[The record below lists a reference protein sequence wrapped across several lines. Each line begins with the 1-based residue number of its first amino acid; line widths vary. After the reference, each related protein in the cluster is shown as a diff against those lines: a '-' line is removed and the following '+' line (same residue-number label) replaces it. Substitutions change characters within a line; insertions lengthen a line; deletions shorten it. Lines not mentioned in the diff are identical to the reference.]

1 MGYNMDS
8 KKALNYYSKSF
19 KNAIKHRGLPDIE
32 DKCKEFSG
40 RLAKMYESED
50 FAKHNVFPTIDVY
63 KVYAVIAMCLTL
75 KQYNLEK
82 GDIIDIVN
90 DSFRAKKQLF
100 AKLEKVID
108 ASPFAWNIARKWNIN
123 DHESRICDGSII
135 YDEFFATDDKVA
147 YTISK
152 CMYVEMFDYYG
163 IKEYCKIFCMSDTQA
178 YANLTKHVDFV
189 RYSDLSDGD
198 SCRDVISKKT
208 AKKSADRSTER

>member
-1 MGYNMDS
+1 MDS
-8 KKALNYYSKSF
+8 KKALNYYTKAFKS
-19 KNAIKHRGLPDIE
+19 AIKRGGLSDVE
-32 DKCKEFSG
+32 GKSKEFAE

-75 KQYNLEK
+75 KQYDLKKDE
-82 GDIIDIVN
+82 IIDVVN

-100 AKLEKVID
+100 AKLEKIID
-108 ASPFAWNIARKWNIN
+108 ASPCAWNVARKWNVN
-123 DHESRICDGSII
+123 DHASRIGDGSIT
-135 YDEFFATDDKVA
+135 YDEFSVTDDKVT

-152 CMYVEMFDYYG
+152 CMYVEMFEHFG

-198 SCRDVISKKT
+198 CCRDVISKK
-208 AKKSADRSTER
+208 AANKKSK

>member
-1 MGYNMDS
+1 MEG
-8 KKALNYYSKSF
+8 KS
-19 KNAIKHRGLPDIE
+19 
-32 DKCKEFSG
+32 KEFAE

-75 KQYNLEK
+75 KQYDLKKDE
-82 GDIIDIVN
+82 IIDIVN

-100 AKLEKVID
+100 AKLEKIID
-108 ASPFAWNIARKWNIN
+108 ASPCAWNVARKWNVN
-123 DHESRICDGSII
+123 DHASRIGDGSIT
-135 YDEFFATDDKVA
+135 YDEFSVTDDKVT

-152 CMYVEMFDYYG
+152 CMYVEMFEHFG

-198 SCRDVISKKT
+198 CCRDVISKKT
-208 AKKSADRSTER
+208 ANKKSNKRAKGDV